1 MTIQRT
7 DTTSAGRGRRARVVG
22 LSGALLGLLALLLAV
37 AVATG
42 DGQSILSSL
51 QSSSTTAA
59 PGPAPA
65 SRAALYR
72 SCIAKIH
79 GDDALVFFRRE
90 IPEGRWGEPLRGT
103 ASTSSEPYAL
113 WIFDAQCEPHRAI
126 EVPRRGSRTFR
137 AEVGQVWYYAEA
149 SAGPP
154 ADGCSCRV
162 FSPSTSGT
170 EQEFSDEGG
179 VIYHLSQSTP
189 ERGSRVR

>member
-1 MTIQRT
+1 MTVQRT
-7 DTTSAGRGRRARVVG
+7 DTTSAGRGRRARVIG

-37 AVATG
+37 SVATG

-51 QSSSTTAA
+51 QSSSSATAA
-59 PGPAPA
+59 PSPNPA

-79 GDDALVFFRRE
+79 GDDALVYFRRE
-90 IPEGRWGEPLRGT
+90 IPESRWGEPLRGT
-103 ASTSSEPYAL
+103 ASTTSEPYVL

-126 EVPRRGSRTFR
+126 EVGRASSRTFK

-154 ADGCSCRV
+154 ADDCSCRV

-179 VIYHLSQSTP
+179 VIYHLD
-189 ERGSRVR
+189 

>member
-1 MTIQRT
+1 MQRT
-7 DTTSAGRGRRARVVG
+7 DTTSAGRGRRARVIG

-51 QSSSTTAA
+51 QSSSSATAA
-59 PGPAPA
+59 PSPNPA

-72 SCIAKIH
+72 LCIAKIH

-103 ASTSSEPYAL
+103 ASTASEPYVL

-126 EVPRRGSRTFR
+126 EVPRRSSRTFK

-149 SAGPP
+149 SAGRP
-154 ADGCSCRV
+154 ADDCSCRI
-162 FSPSTSGT
+162 FSPSTSDSK
-170 EQEFSDEGG
+170 QEFGDEGS
-179 VIYHLSQSTP
+179 VIYHP
-189 ERGSRVR
+189 D